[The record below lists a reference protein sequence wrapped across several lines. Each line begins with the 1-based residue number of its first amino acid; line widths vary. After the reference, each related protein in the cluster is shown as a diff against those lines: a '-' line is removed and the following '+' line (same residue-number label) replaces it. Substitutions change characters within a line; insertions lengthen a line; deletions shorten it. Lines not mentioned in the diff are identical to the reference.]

1 MHIAQD
7 VSGNTVSAGVDASSE
22 CEIFLAGNRGVAYT
36 RQGKTCLPTGK
47 IQTPQSNGLVV
58 HSEASVKRGESK
70 LRHQYTR
77 IQLSMP
83 RAGAVLSLPQKEGR

>member
-36 RQGKTCLPTGK
+36 RQGK
-47 IQTPQSNGLVV
+47 IQTPQSPILPRNN
-58 HSEASVKRGESK
+58 SEASVKRGESK

-83 RAGAVLSLPQKEGR
+83 RAGAVLYLPQKEGR

>member
-36 RQGKTCLPTGK
+36 RRGE
-47 IQTPQSNGLVV
+47 IQTPQSFWIGV

-83 RAGAVLSLPQKEGR
+83 RAGAVLYLPQKEGR